1 MGCVT
6 LIASGSHPWKKAATW
21 GGQKRERWRFE
32 TELFKKCLWTVL
44 GQCKLVFY
52 FYLLIFEIGLHS
64 TKCWSWTHYVVEVGL
79 KVLILLS
86 LPPEFWDYNYAP
98 PPGCDLVF
106 FLLLLLFWNPEH
118 LEKFV
123 AFTGMQECSL
133 LEVKSEGH
141 CRRTS
146 LSERLK

>member
-106 FLLLLLFWNPEH
+106 FFFIIVLKPRTSWEVCCIHWNARMQSPGSKDRRP
-118 LEKFV
+118 LQKNKFV
-123 AFTGMQECSL
+123 WEA
-133 LEVKSEGH
+133 
-141 CRRTS
+141 
-146 LSERLK
+146 